1 MRPWSSLIVLSLSA
15 KSQPGQPTS
24 SAAEYCKGALGTR
37 ARARKRM
44 TAEDNQ
50 RMSKHIAAIA
60 GVIDHAILDPS
71 LTDAAMEKELEFA
84 RDNALA
90 AVFIK
95 PYAVTLA
102 ADILQDCPTAV
113 GTVVGFPQGC
123 TPTDIK
129 VHETHLYCARGAT
142 EIDMVVPIGKV
153 LGEEWSSVEQEF
165 ERMRAATHQHAAVLK
180 VIFETDY
187 IHTEQHLRMLCRL
200 CSECE
205 VDYVKTSTGF
215 AYTKRDNGSYASD
228 GARDRDIEFMRR
240 HCEPEVK
247 VKAAGGIRTLERLLR
262 LRELGADRIGTSST
276 KAILD
281 EARTNGYS

>member
-1 MRPWSSLIVLSLSA
+1 MD
-15 KSQPGQPTS
+15 
-24 SAAEYCKGALGTR
+24 
-37 ARARKRM
+37 KRL
-44 TAEDNQ
+44 A
-50 RMSKHIAAIA
+50 SIA
-60 GVIDHAILDPS
+60 GVIDHAILDPT

-102 ADILQDCPTAV
+102 ADVLQGCPTAV

-123 TPTDIK
+123 SPTDIK

-142 EIDMVVPIGKV
+142 EIDMVVPVGKV
-153 LGEEWSSVEQEF
+153 LGEEWSYVEQEL

-187 IHTEQHLRMLCRL
+187 ISSEHHLRMLCGL
-200 CSECE
+200 CSECG
-205 VDYVKTSTGF
+205 VDFVKTSTGF
-215 AYTKRDNGSYASD
+215 AFTKRDDGRYASD

-247 VKAAGGIRTLERLLR
+247 VKAAGGIRTLDRLLH
-262 LRELGADRIGTSST
+262 LRSLGADRIGSSSSA
-276 KAILD
+276 AILD
-281 EARTNGYS
+281 EARSKGYS